1 MKAKD
6 YLLQVHRLDTVI
18 NNKMAEIS
26 KWRSIALGSTV
37 STEGERVQ
45 SSGNK
50 QKMADAVCR
59 YISIEEEINADIDK
73 LVDCKQEIIRTIEQL
88 PLDEYDV
95 LHKRYIQ
102 EMELYD
108 IAEAADRSYSWATWV
123 HGRALANLQKILN
136 ERENNG

>member
-18 NNKMAEIS
+18 NNKMAEIN

-108 IAEAADRSYSWATWV
+108 IAAAADRSYSWATWV

-136 ERENNG
+136 ERENNE